1 MVLNGGYEII
11 LANLPNDKHIL
22 CKIGMEASHPVCH
35 ILSWIILFNRINFD
49 AWRQAFVWHQARL
62 SQV

>member
-1 MVLNGGYEII
+1 MPSENKQE
-11 LANLPNDKHIL
+11 ND
-22 CKIGMEASHPVCH
+22 IGMEASHPVCH

-49 AWRQAFVWHQARL
+49 AWRQAFAWHQARL